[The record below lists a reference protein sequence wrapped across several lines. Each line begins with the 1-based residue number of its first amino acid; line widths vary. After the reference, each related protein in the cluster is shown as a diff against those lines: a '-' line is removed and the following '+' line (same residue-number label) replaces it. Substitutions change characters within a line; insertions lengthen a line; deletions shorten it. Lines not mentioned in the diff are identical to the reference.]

1 MEMQSVYTEKELKA
15 YRQKTFRSTWLRRV
29 RSVDEAV
36 QFVNERGFIFF
47 WPIKDITLP
56 SLWAAAAGDRPVA
69 DAHDDPGHVTWGWKD
84 QLLGKKRWYYAKV
97 LRKKATIIS
106 LEVLPYFYAL
116 SNNYGSPEEDYLTL
130 YQQGRLTQEAKA
142 VFEALLQEGPLDTL
156 DLRRITRMTSRE
168 SDSRFSRALTDLQA
182 NFNILPVGVS
192 NAGRWRYAFI
202 YDLVTRHY
210 PDLID
215 RTRLISEKQARREL
229 ARLYLASVG
238 QTSLREVMKLFG
250 WSQREAEESLA
261 DLSLPENK
269 LPGEEHDQPQ

>member
-1 MEMQSVYTEKELKA
+1 MEMQTVFTEKELKA
-15 YRQKTFRSTWLRRV
+15 YRQKTFRSTWTRRV
-29 RSVDEAV
+29 RSLDEAV

-56 SLWAAAAGDRPVA
+56 SLWAAAAGDRPVP

-142 VFEALLQEGPLDTL
+142 VFEALLHEGPLDTL

-215 RTRLISEKQARREL
+215 RTRMITEKQARREL

-261 DLSLPENK
+261 GLSLPE
-269 LPGEEHDQPQ
+269 